1 MRLKLDQSWL
11 ASVLAASCQECDRQH
26 FVGGLFCGLHPAEKL
41 IHFCNLGT
49 KNLPKWKLLL
59 KIDFPTFVIQVTF
72 VEFITSF
79 HSYTYFLKGMTL
91 CFVNFIKLENGLLVP
106 KFHGKT
112 IWKFTKKQLAK
123 KTKMENASFLK
134 N

>member
-1 MRLKLDQSWL
+1 
-11 ASVLAASCQECDRQH
+11 
-26 FVGGLFCGLHPAEKL
+26 
-41 IHFCNLGT
+41 
-49 KNLPKWKLLL
+49 
-59 KIDFPTFVIQVTF
+59 
-72 VEFITSF
+72 
-79 HSYTYFLKGMTL
+79 MTL